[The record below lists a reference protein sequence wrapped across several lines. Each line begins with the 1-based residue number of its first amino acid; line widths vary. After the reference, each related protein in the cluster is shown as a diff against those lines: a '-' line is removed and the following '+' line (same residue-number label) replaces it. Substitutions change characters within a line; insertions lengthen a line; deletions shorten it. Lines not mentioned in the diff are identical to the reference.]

1 MGCRLAGLHTGCR
14 SGAVRG
20 RGGHPPGEAGV
31 GRLKPKVDE
40 KVALLEGTLPTAS
53 GQRCAEKHLSLPGP
67 PSQGLCPHAGHI
79 TGTSPRTPCVGREH
93 SRAARS

>member
-1 MGCRLAGLHTGCR
+1 MGCRLAGLHTSCR
-14 SGAVRG
+14 SAAVRG

-53 GQRCAEKHLSLPGP
+53 GQQCAEKHLSLPGP
-67 PSQGLCPHAGHI
+67 PSQGLCLHAGHI